1 MSGSSSSSPAE
12 VTLVI
17 DGTAQTFT
25 MSEDAGSLLEAALE
39 AGLEPPFAC
48 MEGICGSCRGRLVE
62 GDVTMADAFAVTDE
76 DRAGGLVLLCR
87 SRPAAPR
94 IVIELEGT

>member
-1 MSGSSSSSPAE
+1 MSSAPTQ

-17 DGTAQTFT
+17 DGAAQTFAMADDT
-25 MSEDAGSLLEAALE
+25 GSMLEAALE

-62 GDVTMADAFAVTDE
+62 GEVTMADAFAVTDE
-76 DRAGGLVLLCR
+76 DRAAGLVLLCR
-87 SRPAAPR
+87 SRPASAR
-94 IVIELEGT
+94 VVIEFV

>member
-1 MSGSSSSSPAE
+1 MSSSPPNPAE

-17 DGTAQTFT
+17 DGAAQTFT
-25 MSEDAGSLLEAALE
+25 MPDDSGSLLEAALE

-76 DRAGGLVLLCR
+76 DRAAGLVLLCR
-87 SRPAAPR
+87 SRPAAAR